1 MTAHNLS
8 KTEVGD
14 LIYSYRDP
22 AVTDQLYAFGA
33 IALGEIQERTGRIN
47 SQSATVL
54 GWATAI
60 LAFLF
65 AGISRS
71 SGSGLGFV
79 LCSAILALAAVI
91 CSFNALR
98 TRPNWGASDQSW
110 IHQTALVNEDEL
122 KRYHV
127 RVLHDVRKRRLV
139 ITNAKS
145 RSLLFGEVCLILAS
159 LTLFAGIAHHLL
171 LAKAS

>member
-1 MTAHNLS
+1 MTTHNLS

-14 LIYSYRDP
+14 LVYSYPDA
-22 AVTDQLYAFGA
+22 AVTDQLFAFGA
-33 IALGEIQERTGRIN
+33 MTLGEIQESTARIN
-47 SQSATVL
+47 SQSTTVI

-60 LAFLF
+60 LAFLL

-79 LCSAILALAAVI
+79 LCSALFALAAVI
-91 CSFNALR
+91 TSFNALR

-110 IHQTALVNEDEL
+110 IHKTALVNEDEL

-127 RVLHDVRKRRLV
+127 RVLHDVRKRRQA

-145 RSLLFGEVCLILAS
+145 RSLFFGEVCLMLAS
-159 LTLFAGIAHHLL
+159 LSLFAGVGYHLL
-171 LAKAS
+171 LAKVS